1 MAYRRLWAASVVCA
15 VGGSFSVVAV
25 PAQLFAVAG
34 TSAAVGAAG
43 AVSFGALVV
52 AALWIGALA
61 DVADRRTVLLGAQ
74 VGLALTYAALWAHAA
89 LGGRSVPLLLALV
102 ACQGLSLG
110 AIMTTMGAVVPRL
123 VPAEFL
129 AAASSLTSLT
139 RYAGSILGPVLAGVL
154 VPVTGV
160 ATLYLLDAVAL
171 LSVVWAVLRLPPL
184 PPNPDPAGPTDP
196 AEPAAPAPPATPADP
211 APPADPAAPTGS
223 AGNGAGSAGNGA
235 GSAGNGAGSAGN
247 GAGSAGHGVGSAG
260 HGAGGRRAA
269 GGLVLAGLRYLA
281 GSRLLVAVL
290 AVDLAA
296 MVLGMPTALFPEL
309 AQHTFG
315 GRAGGGPE
323 LGLLYAA
330 YPAGVLAAGLL
341 SGTFTRA
348 RRHGALMAAAAA
360 AWALTVVALGAAP
373 WLWLA
378 LAALVAGGAV
388 NFVLSTFRNAIT
400 QAHARDAVRGRIQGS
415 LTVVLFGGPQ
425 LANLLHGAAAS
436 ALGPR
441 TAIVAGGLLTAL
453 TVAVVVRAAPELRR
467 YTVATPDDH

>member
-1 MAYRRLWAASVVCA
+1 V
-15 VGGSFSVVAV
+15 
-25 PAQLFAVAG
+25 
-34 TSAAVGAAG
+34 
-43 AVSFGALVV
+43 
-52 AALWIGALA
+52 
-61 DVADRRTVLLGAQ
+61 
-74 VGLALTYAALWAHAA
+74 
-89 LGGRSVPLLLALV
+89 
-102 ACQGLSLG
+102 
-110 AIMTTMGAVVPRL
+110 
-123 VPAEFL
+123 
-129 AAASSLTSLT
+129 
-139 RYAGSILGPVLAGVL
+139 
-154 VPVTGV
+154 
-160 ATLYLLDAVAL
+160 
-171 LSVVWAVLRLPPL
+171 
-184 PPNPDPAGPTDP
+184 
-196 AEPAAPAPPATPADP
+196 
-211 APPADPAAPTGS
+211 
-223 AGNGAGSAGNGA
+223 
-235 GSAGNGAGSAGN
+235 
-247 GAGSAGHGVGSAG
+247 
-260 HGAGGRRAA
+260 

-315 GRAGGGPE
+315 GPAGGGPE

-348 RRHGALMAAAAA
+348 RRHGALMATAAA

-453 TVAVVVRAAPELRR
+453 TVAVVVWAAPELRR
-467 YTVATPDDH
+467 YTVTAPDEH